1 MLSFLKDVAFLEAK
15 ECRGQ
20 TLRDMPASGGHAM
33 VWSFYA
39 AIDEAL
45 EAEDVRRLRL
55 LWEVSNQVTVRLRL
69 NRIEHQLVLD
79 RLAMSDQLRIKMLG
93 AGVQSFFEMCV
104 DIFSSPSTTVD
115 KISCPRFAAALK
127 EYGVTYKGK
136 AIDKTMGHAM
146 LACMA
151 FALDGY
157 QFNNCRA
164 PSGARRSQS
173 IRRSHQ
179 SHALLSALQAFCVA

>member
-15 ECRGQ
+15 ESTGQ
-20 TLRDMPASGGHAM
+20 TLRDMPSSGGHAM

-45 EAEDVRRLRL
+45 EAGDVRRLRL

-69 NRIEHQLVLD
+69 NPSEHQLVLD

-104 DIFSSPSTTVD
+104 DVYCLPKAADS
-115 KISCPRFAAALK
+115 KISCPKFVALLK

-136 AIDKTMGHAM
+136 AIDKAMGHVM
-146 LACMA
+146 VACMA
-151 FALDGY
+151 FALDT
-157 QFNNCRA
+157 NSTKA
-164 PSGARRSQS
+164 ARLLERVDPKAFDDHTKVM
-173 IRRSHQ
+173 R
-179 SHALLSALQAFCVA
+179 LLSAHQVVCVA